1 MRNLIHQLLHN
12 RHRSCRLRAV
22 SSLIGVLWALP
33 LSLFG
38 LMLALPIR
46 ILRGRIDRVTG
57 SVPALLVRGPLADWL
72 LQRHPFGPMT
82 AMAVGHIV
90 IARQHGL
97 TAHTLRHELVHVLQA
112 ARWGPIF
119 PFAYL
124 AASAW
129 ALLHGRR
136 AYWHNRFEIAARKA
150 EKHFPSES

>member
-1 MRNLIHQLLHN
+1 MRNSIRQLRHKRHN
-12 RHRSCRLRAV
+12 SSRSRALARLV
-22 SSLIGVLWALP
+22 GVLWALP

-38 LMLALPIR
+38 LVLALPIR
-46 ILRGRIDRVTG
+46 ILHGRIDRVSG
-57 SVPALLVRGPLADWL
+57 IVPALLVRGPLADRL
-72 LQRHPFGPMT
+72 LQRHPFGPMA

-97 TAHTLRHELVHVLQA
+97 TAHTLRHELEHVLQA
-112 ARWGPIF
+112 ARWGPVF

-129 ALLHGRR
+129 ALLQGRR

-150 EKHFPSES
+150 ERHFPPES